1 MSQRPCVSV
10 VVVTY
15 NSGETIGACLSA
27 LSESAQGWLESI
39 TVVDNLSEDDSLG
52 HIAKASAVTLI
63 RNDRNLGFSKACNIG
78 AANARG
84 EYLLFLN
91 PDARVESHA
100 IEELVRFMDAREFA
114 GCSGPV
120 IIDDSGKPNPAC
132 RRGFPTPW
140 NALGKLFFLEKL
152 FPTSRTVSSYSLPW
166 LGFDREAIVDC
177 VSGACLMIRRTDF
190 ESLQGFDEDYF
201 LFGEDIDLCKRLSE
215 LGRETWF
222 IPAARVIH
230 VGGHSMRQDSH
241 RANSEFY
248 RAMRLYMA
256 KHWRSLPPWL
266 NGMIHF
272 GIGIREWLERYIG
285 H

>member
-15 NSGETIGACLSA
+15 NSGETIGACLST
-27 LSESAQGWLESI
+27 LSGNAQGWIESV
-39 TVVDNLSEDDSLG
+39 TVVDNSSADDSCERV
-52 HIAKASAVTLI
+52 ANVADVRLI
-63 RNDRNLGFSKACNIG
+63 KNDSNLGFSRACNIG
-78 AANARG
+78 AAHARG
-84 EYLLFLN
+84 DYLLFLN
-91 PDARVESHA
+91 PDARIESHA
-100 IEELVRFMDAREFA
+100 VDELVRFMDARKKA

-120 IIDDSGKPNPAC
+120 ILDDKGKPDPAC

-140 NALGKLFFLEKL
+140 NALGRLFFFEKL
-152 FPTSRTVSSYSLPW
+152 FPTSRTFSSYTLPW

-177 VSGACLMIRRTDF
+177 VSGACLLIRRVDF
-190 ESLQGFDEDYF
+190 ERLQGFDEDYF

-230 VGGHSMRQDSH
+230 VGGHSMRQASD

-256 KHWRSLPPWL
+256 KHWRALPRWFY
-266 NGMIHF
+266 GMIHL
-272 GIGIREWLERYIG
+272 GIGFRAWLERYIG